1 MPYIGHALTLPLES
15 EYEEH
20 FTDAEIMLLTV
31 DSDEPKSDKIDE
43 NEALRPE
50 IVNRSKTKSPAKSV
64 EQTKSM
70 DPALEETHFS
80 RLKFLYMMIRWHFFL
95 FLAITSTFYVIFHYG
110 LDTNQKELILKA
122 LSFCDDWKQMA
133 FFLGIYISFAVKKVS
148 DIIGVSYFCL
158 TVISVLRL

>member
-31 DSDEPKSDKIDE
+31 DSEDPKPEKLSESQLLRSEEEPHRRTRRQEKTIESAKPP
-43 NEALRPE
+43 EATSAEL
-50 IVNRSKTKSPAKSV
+50 
-64 EQTKSM
+64 
-70 DPALEETHFS
+70 THYS
-80 RLKFLYMMIRWHFFL
+80 RMKFVFMMIRWHFFL
-95 FLAITSTFYVIFHYG
+95 FLAITSSIYVIFHYG
-110 LDTNQKELILKA
+110 FDTNQKELILKA

-148 DIIGVSYFCL
+148 DIIGVSG
-158 TVISVLRL
+158 